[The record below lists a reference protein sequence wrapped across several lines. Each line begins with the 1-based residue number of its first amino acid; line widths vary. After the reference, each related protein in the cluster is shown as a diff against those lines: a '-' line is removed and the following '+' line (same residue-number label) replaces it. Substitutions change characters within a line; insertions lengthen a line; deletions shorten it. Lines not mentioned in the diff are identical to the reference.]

1 MRNMNRTW
9 WGIPNYTVLEKVAHA
24 LHMAEA
30 WENAMGEYKMIERL
44 LDPKSDL
51 CSCVK
56 GFPEKSCV
64 AIKNLPILRGQWAN
78 NETVQSK

>member
-1 MRNMNRTW
+1 MNRTW
-9 WGIPNYTVLEKVAHA
+9 WGIPKYTVLEKVAHA

-44 LDPKSDL
+44 LDPESDL

-56 GFPEKSCV
+56 GFPEK
-64 AIKNLPILRGQWAN
+64 
-78 NETVQSK
+78 

>member
-1 MRNMNRTW
+1 MNRTW

-51 CSCVK
+51 CSCVT
-56 GFPEKSCV
+56 GTRAPSRAGKSCI
-64 AIKNLPILRGQWAN
+64 AIKMFPILTIEAL
-78 NETVQSK
+78 